1 MSANTNFNYVIYK
14 HYSEQIAIQNNIV
27 NNIQDIKNMNNSVI
41 PKQDQEKIEIN
52 NNKLDTITSLAM
64 PCILL

>member
-1 MSANTNFNYVIYK
+1 
-14 HYSEQIAIQNNIV
+14 
-27 NNIQDIKNMNNSVI
+27 MNNSVI

-52 NNKLDTITSLAM
+52 NNKLDKVGLLET